1 MRDTQALRKARGA
14 FFTPPELSRY
24 IVEWAVRA
32 PHDRVLEPSCGDAEF
47 LLTAAERLRVLDGF
61 ERRLHDGAL
70 HGVELHTAS
79 ASVAAG
85 RLRDAGAA
93 AEIQV
98 GDFFDVAPEPRF
110 DAVVGNPPYVRY
122 QNFTGAARR
131 KALESAL
138 AEGVRLTGL
147 ASTWAAFTV
156 HATRF
161 LKVDGRLGL
170 VLPAELLTV
179 NYAAPVRD
187 FLLRRFA
194 RVRLVAFHE
203 RVFPGVLEEVVVL
216 LAEGTGGASGFEIVH
231 ARDLAALGLFGAE
244 PAQIAGG
251 QTWSPRRPNAKWS
264 RALVDSSLF
273 ADHDALSASGSF
285 VPLAHWGEVYL
296 GGVTGANDY
305 FTLTREDAAEL
316 GLPPAELLSISPPGS
331 RHLRTFRFTADDW
344 ECEVASGARAL
355 LFRPEAG
362 DPSPEALRY
371 IAEGE
376 RRAVHTAYKCRVRQ
390 PWWRV
395 PLVRAPDLFL
405 TYMNH
410 RHPRLVA
417 NDAGVHHLN
426 SLHGVRLRPGNASSG
441 RELLPLAQLNSLSL
455 LSAELVGR
463 AYGGGLLKLEPREA
477 SRWLAPSAELV
488 AAASAALTSLRDE
501 IIAAPVSD
509 TDELVSA
516 VDEILF
522 RDTLDLEPAALA
534 RIRDARHQMISRRT
548 ARSGKTR
555 ALTR

>member
-24 IVEWAVRA
+24 IVNWAVRTR
-32 PHDRVLEPSCGDAEF
+32 HDRVLEPSCGDAEF
-47 LLTAAERLRVLDGF
+47 LLAAAERLRSAGRSDPLLEDS
-61 ERRLHDGAL
+61 AL
-70 HGVELHTAS
+70 YGVELHAAS
-79 ASVAAG
+79 AAAASDRLFAAG
-85 RLRDAGAA
+85 VS

-98 GDFFDVAPEPRF
+98 ADFFDVAPVPRF

-156 HATRF
+156 HASRF
-161 LKVDGRLGL
+161 LKPEGRLGL

-194 RVRLVAFHE
+194 RVRLVVFHE
-203 RVFPGVLEEVVVL
+203 RVFPGVLEEVVLL
-216 LAEGTGGASGFEIVH
+216 LAEGTGGADGFEVVH
-231 ARDLAALGLFGAE
+231 VRDMAALQRLDEE
-244 PAQIAGG
+244 PVQPSEP
-251 QTWSPRRPNAKWS
+251 QTWSPRKPNAKWS
-264 RALVDSSLF
+264 RALIDRALF
-273 ADHDALSASGSF
+273 ADHDALAASGSF

-296 GGVTGANDY
+296 GGVTGANEY
-305 FTLTREDAAEL
+305 FTLTRADADEL
-316 GLPPAELLSISPPGS
+316 GLCPSELLPISPPGS
-331 RHLRTFRFTADDW
+331 RHLRAVRFTAEDW
-344 ECEVASGARAL
+344 ETEVAAGARGL
-355 LFRPEAG
+355 LFRPDAD

-376 RRAVHTAYKCRVRQ
+376 RRNVHAAYKCRVRR

-410 RHPRLVA
+410 RHPRMVA
-417 NDAGVHHLN
+417 NDAGLHHLN
-426 SLHGVRLRPGNASSG
+426 SLHGVRLRTGNEALG

-455 LSAELVGR
+455 LSAEVVGR

-477 SRWLAPSAELV
+477 IRWLAPSRDLV
-488 AAASAALTSLRDE
+488 AAASASLASLRDE
-501 IIAAPVSD
+501 VVAASERD

-516 VDEILF
+516 VDQILF
-522 RDTLDLEPAALA
+522 RDSLGLSADALG

-548 ARSGKTR
+548 ARSGKAR
-555 ALTR
+555 VLTR